1 MLTKEE
7 CTKALDNITLE
18 VSTMDNK
25 DTRLIESNVDV
36 EINLLDD
43 LIKEHFELKEKYSKI
58 LDDVHDYRY
67 ETHCMKMTIRNLFEH
82 FGVES
87 EKELQNIYL
96 NKPYKFEE
104 LEENMWVW
112 DSYFHCYCYIGL
124 IVNKNCVHIG
134 YIDGYSSDGP
144 FE

>member
-18 VSTMDNK
+18 VSTMDNE
-25 DTRLIESNVDV
+25 DTRLIESNVDE

-43 LIKEHFELKEKYSKI
+43 LIKEHFDNPPL
-58 LDDVHDYRY
+58 
-67 ETHCMKMTIRNLFEH
+67 
-82 FGVES
+82 
-87 EKELQNIYL
+87 
-96 NKPYKFEE
+96 KFEE
-104 LEENMWVW
+104 LEDNMWVW

-144 FE
+144 FEENRFYRKEAKDDVG